1 MKKFHK
7 LAALCAALALTCSFT
22 TVAYAA
28 SVTNEPAGSTSL
40 SSSSAASGSSAVST
54 DSSLT
59 SGTSSASTVFTPAGT
74 GTVINTATD
83 KDGKEFYTIT
93 TPDKNVFYLVIDR
106 QRNGDNVYFL
116 NAVTEKDLL
125 ALAEKSGSSSGTIAS
140 GSTTSAGISSGSAQ
154 TTASG
159 TASQAG
165 TETSAKTSSVPQSNN
180 MGMLLLVLAV
190 VVIGGGAGYYFKIYR
205 PKHQRAESEDD
216 FDYTDENGSDD
227 AEDSESD
234 ELPESENGDGD
245 SESGGGGEA

>member
-7 LAALCAALALTCSFT
+7 LAALCAALVLMCSFT

-28 SVTNEPAGSTSL
+28 ETDKSAGSTS
-40 SSSSAASGSSAVST
+40 SSSSPSASALSS
-54 DSSLT
+54 T

-74 GTVINTATD
+74 GTVVNTATD

-106 QRNGDNVYFL
+106 QRDGDNVYFL

-125 ALAEKSGSSSGTIAS
+125 ALAEKSGGSSGTTAS
-140 GSTTSAGISSGSAQ
+140 ESATAAGTSSGSAQ
-154 TTASG
+154 TTTSG
-159 TASQAG
+159 TASQTV
-165 TETSAKTSSVPQSNN
+165 TETSAKSPSAPQSSN
-180 MGMLLLVLAV
+180 MGTLLLVLAV

-216 FDYTDENGSDD
+216 FDYADENGSND
-227 AEDSESD
+227 AEDLGSD
-234 ELPESENGDGD
+234 ELPESENGDGN
-245 SESGGGGEA
+245 SESGGGGEV